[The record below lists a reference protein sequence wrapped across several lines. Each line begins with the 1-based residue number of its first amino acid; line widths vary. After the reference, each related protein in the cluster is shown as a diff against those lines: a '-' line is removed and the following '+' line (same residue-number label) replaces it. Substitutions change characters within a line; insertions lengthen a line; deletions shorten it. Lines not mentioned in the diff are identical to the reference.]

1 MTLLFLLL
9 SVVRSLQLR
18 PQLLRVGTHRY
29 AGFAGMEHNGWP
41 EIENTP
47 GVLDWLS
54 AQKGD

>member
-1 MTLLFLLL
+1 
-9 SVVRSLQLR
+9 
-18 PQLLRVGTHRY
+18 
-29 AGFAGMEHNGWP
+29 MEHNGWP